1 MLSVE
6 TKRKID
12 NARDV
17 LVGKIPNP
25 QAQIEQITTA
35 LIYKFMDDMD
45 EKSKTLGGK
54 ARFFVGDF
62 EKYSWRKLLDPR
74 IGGQERMNLY
84 SEAVQS
90 LSQNSALPQIFRDVF
105 KDAFVP
111 YRDPETLSL
120 FLKEINWFDY
130 HHSEELGNA
139 YEYLLSVMSSQGD
152 AGQFRTPRHIIDF
165 IVEAVDP
172 QKDETILDPACGT
185 AGFLIS
191 AYKHIVGANDG
202 LDDIT
207 GLPTNQEQRLKPEER
222 AKMLKNF
229 HGYDIDPGMV
239 RLSLVNMYLHG
250 FVAPN
255 IEEYDSLTYEDR
267 WNDDFDVI
275 LANPPFMT
283 PKGGVRPHKRFQ
295 IQANRAEVLFVDYIA
310 EHLKPKGRAGIVVP
324 EGIIFQSGTAYKSL
338 RKMLVEE
345 QGLWAVVS
353 LPAGV
358 FQPYSGVKTS
368 ILLLD
373 KDRAKH
379 NEEILFIDIKHDGYS
394 LGAQRSPIK
403 NNDFLEALNV
413 IKMFKAG
420 EKVQT
425 EIAHWVQKGAI
436 SETLDYSL
444 TGSRHKIAHQMSSE
458 HQLLPISEVAQ
469 VISGQSPKGE
479 FYNSVGD
486 GTPFYQGKTEFTN
499 YYLGSPKKWT
509 TQVTKEAIPNDIVM
523 SVRAP
528 VGPVNL
534 VSQRICIGR
543 GLASIRPNTDKV
555 VTEYLFHILKA
566 QQNRFKALS
575 SGSTFEAINRKVIE
589 NFSIPIPSIEE
600 QRIIAAEL
608 DSYQQIIDGARL
620 VVKNWKP
627 TIPANAEWKT
637 KTIQDI
643 AKDTKNAIKAGPFG
657 SALKK
662 EFYVDEG
669 YKIYGQEQV
678 IKQDAHYGDYY
689 ISEDRYKSLETCKV
703 QAGDI
708 LISLVGTYGKLLIV
722 PDDFEPGIINPRLV
736 KITLDRNI
744 INPLY
749 FKYIFESELVQQQLE
764 NISYGGTMNILNAT
778 ILKSLQLPIPP
789 LTEQD
794 KIVDEILLEENI
806 VISNKLLI
814 AKTNE
819 KIKAKIDEV
828 WGERSI

>member
-1 MLSVE
+1 MLSIE

-139 YEYLLSVMSSQGD
+139 YEYLLSIMSSQGD

-165 IVEAVDP
+165 IVQAVDP

-324 EGIIFQSGTAYKSL
+324 EGVIFQNSSSGKQL
-338 RKMLVEE
+338 RKYLLDNDL
-345 QGLWAVVS
+345 LWAIIS

-358 FQPYSGVKTS
+358 FLPYSGVKTS

-373 KDRAKH
+373 RQRAKE
-379 NEEILFIDIKHDGYS
+379 NNEILLIDVGADGFSLSSNRTPIPKNDLPKTLDILEKWRSKEKIDDDAASYVSKQLIRDLGHYDFSVGRYAVDKQGTSEFPYVELSSFARIVSGVGFPKHHQGNTDAEYPFLKVSDMNTPGNEVY
-394 LGAQRSPIK
+394 INFY
-403 NNDFLEALNV
+403 NNSV
-413 IKMFKAG
+413 S
-420 EKVQT
+420 T
-425 EIAHWVQKGAI
+425 
-436 SETLDYSL
+436 ETLKKLKGNAYPPG
-444 TGSRHKIAHQMSSE
+444 TIIFPKIGAAIATNKKRILKQESIFDNNVMGIIPDE
-458 HQLLPISEVAQ
+458 TKV
-469 VISGQSPKGE
+469 VPK
-479 FYNSVGD
+479 FL
-486 GTPFYQGKTEFTN
+486 
-499 YYLGSPKKWT
+499 YYLMLYFDLSKWAS
-509 TQVTKEAIPNDIVM
+509 KSALP
-523 SVRAP
+523 
-528 VGPVNL
+528 
-534 VSQRICIGR
+534 
-543 GLASIRPNTDKV
+543 SIRKSDVEITKFP
-555 VTEYLFHILKA
+555 L
-566 QQNRFKALS
+566 
-575 SGSTFEAINRKVIE
+575 
-589 NFSIPIPSIEE
+589 PSI
-600 QRIIAAEL
+600 
-608 DSYQQIIDGARL
+608 D
-620 VVKNWKP
+620 
-627 TIPANAEWKT
+627 
-637 KTIQDI
+637 
-643 AKDTKNAIKAGPFG
+643 
-657 SALKK
+657 
-662 EFYVDEG
+662 
-669 YKIYGQEQV
+669 
-678 IKQDAHYGDYY
+678 
-689 ISEDRYKSLETCKV
+689 
-703 QAGDI
+703 
-708 LISLVGTYGKLLIV
+708 
-722 PDDFEPGIINPRLV
+722 
-736 KITLDRNI
+736 
-744 INPLY
+744 
-749 FKYIFESELVQQQLE
+749 QQL
-764 NISYGGTMNILNAT
+764 S
-778 ILKSLQLPIPP
+778 
-789 LTEQD
+789 
-794 KIVDEILLEENI
+794 IVDEIDKLQENTAKHEKAI
-806 VISNKLLI
+806 QRNKQ
-814 AKTNE
+814 AMKT
-819 KIKAKIDEV
+819 KIIEV
-828 WGERSI
+828 WGE

>member
-1 MLSVE
+1 MLSIE

-62 EKYSWRKLLDPR
+62 EKFSWRKLLDPR

-139 YEYLLSVMSSQGD
+139 YEYLLSIMSSQGD

-165 IVEAVDP
+165 IVDAVDP

-191 AYKHIVGANDG
+191 AYKHIVGSNDG

-413 IKMFKAG
+413 IKLWKSKDKIETKIG
-420 EKVQT
+420 HWVNKK
-425 EIAHWVQKGAI
+425 EIAGSGEYGLSGSRYNTVETGLSTEFEMVELGKILDYEQPTNYIVENTDYKDEYRTPVLTAGKTFILGYTNETKGIFESPLPVIIFDDFTTATKLVDFPFKVKSSAMKILKPIDESIDAKFVFYMMQRLHFKPNEHKRFWI
-436 SETLDYSL
+436 SEYSKLKIPLPPIEIQKRIVADLDCYQKL
-444 TGSRHKIAHQMSSE
+444 IDGAQ
-458 HQLLPISEVAQ
+458 Q
-469 VISGQSPKGE
+469 VIDNWKPEIKVDPQW
-479 FYNSVGD
+479 D
-486 GTPFYQGKTEFTN
+486 
-499 YYLGSPKKWT
+499 
-509 TQVTKEAIPNDIVM
+509 
-523 SVRAP
+523 
-528 VGPVNL
+528 L
-534 VSQRICIGR
+534 VK
-543 GLASIRPNTDKV
+543 LNEV
-555 VTEYLFHILKA
+555 
-566 QQNRFKALS
+566 FKLS
-575 SGSTFEAINRKVIE
+575 SGKGLTKSNINKGDHPVYGGNGINGYHSDFLLDDPTVAIGRVGAYCGAVHVTQPRSWVTDNALYAVKFLKEVDLNFLAIQLERLNINQYAKVGGQ
-589 NFSIPIPSIEE
+589 PSIS
-600 QRIIAAEL
+600 QNTVYEL
-608 DSYQQIIDGARL
+608 EISL
-620 VVKNWKP
+620 P
-627 TIPANAEWKT
+627 TIA
-637 KTIQDI
+637 IQKQI
-643 AKDTKNAIKAGPFG
+643 VESIEKEREIIKGN
-657 SALKK
+657 
-662 EFYVDEG
+662 
-669 YKIYGQEQV
+669 
-678 IKQDAHYGDYY
+678 IKLRNWYMQ
-689 ISEDRYKSLETCKV
+689 KS
-703 QAGDI
+703 I
-708 LISLVGTYGKLLIV
+708 
-722 PDDFEPGIINPRLV
+722 
-736 KITLDRNI
+736 
-744 INPLY
+744 
-749 FKYIFESELVQQQLE
+749 
-764 NISYGGTMNILNAT
+764 
-778 ILKSLQLPIPP
+778 
-789 LTEQD
+789 D
-794 KIVDEILLEENI
+794 KI
-806 VISNKLLI
+806 
-814 AKTNE
+814 A
-819 KIKAKIDEV
+819 EV
-828 WGERSI
+828 WGERST

>member
-1 MLSVE
+1 MLSIE

-54 ARFFVGDF
+54 ARFFVEDF

-139 YEYLLSVMSSQGD
+139 YEYLLSIMSSQGD

-165 IVEAVDP
+165 IVQAVDP

-324 EGIIFQSGTAYKSL
+324 EGVIFQNSSSGKQL
-338 RKMLVEE
+338 RKYLLDNDLV
-345 QGLWAVVS
+345 WAIIS

-358 FQPYSGVKTS
+358 FLPYSGVKTS

-373 KDRAKH
+373 RQRAKE
-379 NEEILFIDIKHDGYS
+379 NNEILLIDVGADGFSLSSNRTPIPKNDLPKTLDILEKWRSKEKIDDDAASYVSKQLIRDLGHYDFSVGRYAVDKQGTSEFPYVELSSFARIVSGVGFPKHHQGTTDAEYPFLKVSDMNTPGNEVY
-394 LGAQRSPIK
+394 INFY
-403 NNDFLEALNV
+403 NNSV
-413 IKMFKAG
+413 S
-420 EKVQT
+420 T
-425 EIAHWVQKGAI
+425 
-436 SETLDYSL
+436 ETLKKLKGNAYPPG
-444 TGSRHKIAHQMSSE
+444 TIIFPKIGAAIATNKKRILKQESIFDNNVMGIIPDE
-458 HQLLPISEVAQ
+458 TKV
-469 VISGQSPKGE
+469 VPK
-479 FYNSVGD
+479 FL
-486 GTPFYQGKTEFTN
+486 
-499 YYLGSPKKWT
+499 YYLMLYFDLSKWAS
-509 TQVTKEAIPNDIVM
+509 KSALP
-523 SVRAP
+523 
-528 VGPVNL
+528 
-534 VSQRICIGR
+534 
-543 GLASIRPNTDKV
+543 SIRKSDVEITKFP
-555 VTEYLFHILKA
+555 L
-566 QQNRFKALS
+566 
-575 SGSTFEAINRKVIE
+575 
-589 NFSIPIPSIEE
+589 PSI
-600 QRIIAAEL
+600 
-608 DSYQQIIDGARL
+608 D
-620 VVKNWKP
+620 
-627 TIPANAEWKT
+627 
-637 KTIQDI
+637 
-643 AKDTKNAIKAGPFG
+643 
-657 SALKK
+657 
-662 EFYVDEG
+662 
-669 YKIYGQEQV
+669 
-678 IKQDAHYGDYY
+678 
-689 ISEDRYKSLETCKV
+689 
-703 QAGDI
+703 
-708 LISLVGTYGKLLIV
+708 
-722 PDDFEPGIINPRLV
+722 
-736 KITLDRNI
+736 
-744 INPLY
+744 
-749 FKYIFESELVQQQLE
+749 QQL
-764 NISYGGTMNILNAT
+764 S
-778 ILKSLQLPIPP
+778 
-789 LTEQD
+789 
-794 KIVDEILLEENI
+794 IVDEIDKIQENTAKHEEAI
-806 VISNKLLI
+806 QRNKQ
-814 AKTNE
+814 AMKT
-819 KIKAKIDEV
+819 KIIEV
-828 WGERSI
+828 WGE